1 MVAKGEIRSDG
12 EPVGPALAHSAYVTA
27 HQHEAARM
35 IRDPGARISIMA
47 RAAADAAHPTGRIY
61 DRNRSPKRPLLTACT
76 RAGSIYDTKTEKTGI
91 LCVALEWQK
100 WAVMTLDHALNLARC
115 AGLDKAEQFTPELLW
130 LRLEFGA

>member
-61 DRNRSPKRPLLTACT
+61 DRNRSTKRPLLTACT
-76 RAGSIYDTKTEKTGI
+76 RAGSIYDTKIRLHKKSDS
-91 LCVALEWQK
+91 AS
-100 WAVMTLDHALNLARC
+100 LNNC
-115 AGLDKAEQFTPELLW
+115 GEAGTAS
-130 LRLEFGA
+130 AC

>member
-47 RAAADAAHPTGRIY
+47 TGATHAPIKQAEY
-61 DRNRSPKRPLLTACT
+61 MTATRSHSAVPHSCT
-76 RAGSIYDTKTEKTGI
+76 RAGSIYDIKDGAVGEVLLTDC
-91 LCVALEWQK
+91 CVSFSK
-100 WAVMTLDHALNLARC
+100 WSLAFGLRC
-115 AGLDKAEQFTPELLW
+115 GLV
-130 LRLEFGA
+130 